1 VRGILVALAVFVVTL
16 HASAQETTGALG
28 GKLVDTQGVGIP
40 DATITITGPL
50 GSKALITDANGRFFA
65 TFLAPATYDLR
76 AELQGFKAVD
86 ISGIRVHLGQTT
98 QATIRTEPGSLTETV
113 TMTGNPMIVDTT
125 SSTIGAVLDDDLF
138 QRVPVGRR
146 VAGIVHLVP
155 GALETLHVVDGVNMS
170 RSPMMPLEVVS
181 EVVVKTGGY
190 EAEFGQ
196 SLGGIVDTVTRG
208 GGNQTRGTAFGYA
221 NTAGPDESDIGA
233 ALGGRILTNRL
244 FFFAALNPSWQTDSR
259 AQVDRRRRTLPY
271 LTKTTWEAV
280 TANHIDL
287 VLFGDP
293 SNGETEST
301 SAKATVGKSGGHYQ
315 TLRYHAAVGAN
326 TLVETSLSRVDDDVD
341 EGFEYTLKTTF
352 MLGDH
357 AVKAGF
363 LSDDVSSAFLQN
375 QWKANDRLTLN
386 AGIRYED
393 PPSLARADPS
403 FGGAGSWAPRIGAV
417 YDPLGTGRSKLYA
430 NWGRYI
436 GPSPST
442 ALRASPNERLR
453 EDSETPLPYKNEF
466 LAGYEWQALPN
477 TLLGGRFIYRHIG
490 REPQNLDPALSAN
503 ALELTVDRR
512 FRDNWGLTA
521 WYRLAQHDQF
531 KVFGSYG
538 FANGLSIGTALAFAA
553 DSDVDM
559 QVSYALGLGG
569 GRRLRVLAT
578 AFNLLETRSPFALRL
593 GARFGW

>member
-1 VRGILVALAVFVVTL
+1 MHARVRGILVALGVFVVTF
-16 HASAQETTGALG
+16 HASAQETTGTLAG
-28 GKLVDTQGVGIP
+28 RLVDTQGAGVP

-86 ISGIRVHLGQTT
+86 ISGMRVHVGQTT
-98 QATIRTEPGSLTETV
+98 QATIRIESGSLTEAV
-113 TMTGNPMIVDTT
+113 TMTGDPPIVDTT

-155 GALETLHVVDGVNMS
+155 GALDTLHVVDGVNLS

-196 SLGGIVDTVTRG
+196 SLGGIVNTVTRG
-208 GGNQTRGTAFGYA
+208 GGNQTRGTAFGYV
-221 NTAGPDESDIGA
+221 NTAGPGESDIGA
-233 ALGGRILTNRL
+233 ALGGRILPNRL
-244 FFFAALNPSWQTDSR
+244 FFFAALNPSWQTHSR
-259 AQVDRRRRTLPY
+259 AQVDSTRRTLPY
-271 LTKTTWEAV
+271 LTKATWQAV
-280 TANHIDL
+280 TVNHIDL
-287 VLFGDP
+287 AVFGDP
-293 SNGETEST
+293 SNGETKPT
-301 SAKATVGKSGGHYQ
+301 SAEATVGKSGGHYQ
-315 TLRYHAAVGAN
+315 TLRYHAAFGAN

-352 MLGDH
+352 MFGDH
-357 AVKAGF
+357 TVKAGF
-363 LSDDVSSAFLQN
+363 LSDDVSSAFVQN

-403 FGGAGSWAPRIGAV
+403 FGGAGSWAPRVGAV
-417 YDPLGTGRSKLYA
+417 YDPLGTGRSKVYA

-436 GPSPST
+436 GPSP
-442 ALRASPNERLR
+442 NERLR
-453 EDSETPLPYKNEF
+453 EDSESLLPYKDEF
-466 LAGYEWQALPN
+466 VAGYEWEAMPN

-503 ALELTVDRR
+503 ALELTLDRR

-538 FANGLSIGTALAFAA
+538 FANGLSVGTGVTLASAT
-553 DSDVDM
+553 DVDM
-559 QVSYALGLGG
+559 QVSYAVGMGG
-569 GRRLRVLAT
+569 ERRLTLLAT
-578 AFNLLETRSPFALRL
+578 GFNVLETESLFALRL
-593 GARFGW
+593 GARVGW